1 MKHETMIIRGV
12 GFIGATPWCLRLAV
26 PRPVSIE
33 RVTAVEW
40 ENLRARCQ
48 QRVNVLLQHVRLPN
62 PWDINEFL
70 DRLERHRGRDI
81 DLCAISWSIG
91 DSTGAWRQYSDHD
104 VIAYAENTSGFHQD
118 HIILHEIG
126 HMISEHRGRC
136 ILSEEDAQRIAPNLA
151 PAAFAHLLDRVA
163 GATEEHEAETI
174 ASLIHQ
180 RVSKRPQIAADVV
193 PARAALRLE
202 RVEYIFGG

>member
-1 MKHETMIIRGV
+1 MTIPGV
-12 GFIGATPWCLRLAV
+12 RFLGATPWCLRLAV
-26 PRPVSIE
+26 CWPASIE

-70 DRLERHRGRDI
+70 DRLEHHRGRDI
-81 DLCAISWSIG
+81 DLCAVSWTVG
-91 DSTGAWRQYSDHD
+91 DSCGAWRRHSDHD

-126 HMISEHRGRC
+126 HMISGHRGHC
-136 ILSEEDAQRIAPNLA
+136 ILSEEDAQRIAPDLA
-151 PAAFAHLLDRVA
+151 PAALAHLLDRAVGEA
-163 GATEEHEAETI
+163 EEHEAETI